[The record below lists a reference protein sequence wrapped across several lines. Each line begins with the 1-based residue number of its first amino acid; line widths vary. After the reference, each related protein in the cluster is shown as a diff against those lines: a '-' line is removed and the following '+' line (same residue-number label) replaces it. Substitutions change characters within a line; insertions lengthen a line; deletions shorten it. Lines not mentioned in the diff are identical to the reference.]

1 MDILLWVISLGLVAM
16 TGVLVLA
23 IFHKDAKNDRH
34 FTYVPTG
41 RFKLVVAGE
50 KLIRVLSNLE
60 GYSCEKDNTK
70 DGEQPW
76 QVIKKNNFNRTE
88 SWFEKLF
95 GATFVSFIYPIRR
108 VHKFTVIADK
118 LKPEAERAGKP
129 LKDWVHY
136 EERVVKEL
144 LFRFPHPLYISDIE
158 LGGDKWQINI
168 LVMIDLQITNP
179 AIVVM
184 IYNGKVLEQVD
195 AAIKSAVIDYC
206 NGYTK
211 ETTLPDGSKE
221 KTPHLWTYESFL
233 TENKGRGSDIEKI
246 ILDLN
251 KESGKDRKDGLEDR
265 FGISIKSA
273 WVQDLDLSEAQEEL
287 LKASKAK
294 ALQEELA
301 KAGIAEAEGKAR
313 QTIIAAEATKT
324 ALLTEGQGQ
333 AEAWGELTAALCKR
347 GVSPE
352 EANATVRAYVES
364 GNLAKL
370 QRLETLVMSSGGKK
384 KNPSVIINP
393 GNK

>member
-1 MDILLWVISLGLVAM
+1 MDILFLIGSVVLIAIA
-16 TGVLVLA
+16 GVLILA

-41 RFKLVVAGE
+41 RFKMVVAGE
-50 KLIRVLSNLE
+50 KLIRVLSNLK
-60 GYSCEKDNTK
+60 GYSCEEENSP
-70 DGEQPW
+70 PW
-76 QVIKKNNFNRTE
+76 QVVKEGDNFTPHQ

-95 GATFVSFIYPIRR
+95 GATFVSFLYPIKR
-108 VHKFTVIADK
+108 VHEFTVVADK

-129 LKDWVHY
+129 LKEWVHY
-136 EERVVKEL
+136 EERLVKEL
-144 LFRFPHPLYISDIE
+144 LFRFPHPLYISSIE
-158 LGGDKWQINI
+158 LGGDKWQIN
-168 LVMIDLQITNP
+168 LLLMLDLQITNP

-184 IYNGKVLEQVD
+184 IYNGKVLEQID
-195 AAIKSAVIDYC
+195 AAVKSAVIDYC
-206 NGYTK
+206 NGYTE

-221 KTPHLWTYESFL
+221 KIPHLWTYESFL
-233 TENKGRGSDIEKI
+233 TANKGRGSDIENI

-251 KESGKDRKDGLEDR
+251 MGSDEGRKDGLEDR
-265 FGISIKSA
+265 FGVSIKSA

-301 KAGIAEAEGKAR
+301 KAGIAEAQGKAK

-333 AEAWGELTAALCKR
+333 AEAWSELTAALRKQ
-347 GVSPE
+347 GISPE
-352 EANATVRAYVES
+352 EANATVKAYVES

-384 KNPSVIINP
+384 TKPSVIINP
-393 GNK
+393 GGK